1 MGTPAEVKNKS
12 IILFDGVCNLC
23 TASVQ
28 FIIKR
33 DPEAKFLFTS
43 IQQADPDLL
52 PSGFTR
58 EVLTL
63 ESILLL
69 EQDKLFIRSTAALKI
84 ARKLNALW
92 PLLYVFILIPVF
104 IRDPIYNFIARNRY
118 RWFGKQDQCM
128 LPTEELKS
136 RFI

>member
-23 TASVQ
+23 TASVK

-43 IQQADPDLL
+43 IQQADLSIL
-52 PSGFTR
+52 PSGVTK
-58 EVLTL
+58 EELTL

-69 EQDKLFIRSTAALKI
+69 EQDKLFMRSTAALKI

-92 PLLYVFILIPVF
+92 PLLYVFIIIPAF
-104 IRDPIYNFIARNRY
+104 IRDPLYNFIARNRY

>member
-43 IQQADPDLL
+43 IQQADLSIL
-52 PSGFTR
+52 PSGVTK
-58 EVLTL
+58 EELTL

-69 EQDKLFIRSTAALKI
+69 EQDKLFMRSTAALKI

-92 PLLYVFILIPVF
+92 PLLYVFILIPAF

>member
-43 IQQADPDLL
+43 IQQADSDLL

-69 EQDKLFIRSTAALKI
+69 EQDKLFMRSTAALKI

-92 PLLYVFILIPVF
+92 PLLYVFILIPAF